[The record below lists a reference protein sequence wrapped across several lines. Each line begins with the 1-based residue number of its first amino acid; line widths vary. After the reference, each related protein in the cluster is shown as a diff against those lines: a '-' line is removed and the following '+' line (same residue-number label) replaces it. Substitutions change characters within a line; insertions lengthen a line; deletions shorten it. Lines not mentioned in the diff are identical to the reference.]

1 MGYCSICKRDH
12 EGTACHNDDKPI
24 YNEAMDVIAELKK
37 KLAEKEAELA
47 AAKEENDGWELS
59 FHLFDDAIRRG
70 TYIYLKAHP
79 GMKNELP
86 SHDKLIPWLLEE
98 LAATREA
105 LTKISKMTA
114 VEADDVKHYQSY
126 LFTEARE
133 IASKA
138 LKEAE

>member
-47 AAKEENDGWELS
+47 AARNALKFILEDTGDE
-59 FHLFDDAIRRG
+59 FDCPRC
-70 TYIYLKAHP
+70 H
-79 GMKNELP
+79 
-86 SHDKLIPWLLEE
+86 
-98 LAATREA
+98 AACR
-105 LTKISKMTA
+105 
-114 VEADDVKHYQSY
+114 
-126 LFTEARE
+126 
-133 IASKA
+133 KA